1 MVADRGSAEPAERF
15 RRLFDAYFQ
24 PLMAYA
30 RRRCD
35 DALADDVVSE
45 TFLVAWRRIEDVPGD
60 SPLPWLYG
68 IARRTLANQRR
79 GRERQGRLI
88 NRLAALPAPRQG
100 GDHENQ
106 VVLDALGSLSVADQ
120 EVLKLGA
127 WEGLTVAEIAVVLG
141 CSTNAAALRL
151 SRARRRLRQRLTV
164 PDASR
169 TQEDR
174 RRSDA

>member
-1 MVADRGSAEPAERF
+1 MADRASAEPAERF
-15 RRLFDAYFQ
+15 RQLFDSYFQ
-24 PLMAYA
+24 PLTAYT

-35 DALADDVVSE
+35 DSLADDVVSE
-45 TFLVAWRRIEDVPGD
+45 TFLVAWRRLDDVPSD
-60 SPLPWLYG
+60 AALPWLYG

-88 NRLAALPAPRQG
+88 TRLAALPGPCQDR
-100 GDHENQ
+100 DEENRA
-106 VVLDALGSLSVADQ
+106 VLDALAALSAADQ
-120 EVLKLGA
+120 EVLRLIA

-151 SRARRRLRQRLTV
+151 SRARRRLRRQLTAS
-164 PDASR
+164 DASR